1 MSWATTLF
9 GDIEKGIGIAVKD
22 IAPIVK
28 IADAAAPVILPIVNI
43 LLPGAGALGQVIL
56 TYMDQAERLFPSTP
70 TNKTGLT
77 QKKPYVMQ
85 QVMNGLTIAS
95 FLIESTGG
103 TALSVPTDKISKFVD
118 DLTPALQ
125 SWSDIVETIK
135 SSVSVMGAST
145 GASTGTNTSASTMVP
160 VAAGNAPALGSTI
173 SLHVSP
179 VVPVA
184 R

>member
-85 QVMNGLTIAS
+85 QVMNGLAIAS

-103 TALSVPTDKISKFVD
+103 TALSVPTDMISKFVD

-125 SWSDIVETIK
+125 SWSDIVDKIK
-135 SSVSVMGAST
+135 GSVGA
-145 GASTGTNTSASTMVP
+145 NTSTSTSTNAVTAAAAIIPASTM
-160 VAAGNAPALGSTI
+160 
-173 SLHVSP
+173 SLHISAP
-179 VVPVA
+179 TH
-184 R
+184 